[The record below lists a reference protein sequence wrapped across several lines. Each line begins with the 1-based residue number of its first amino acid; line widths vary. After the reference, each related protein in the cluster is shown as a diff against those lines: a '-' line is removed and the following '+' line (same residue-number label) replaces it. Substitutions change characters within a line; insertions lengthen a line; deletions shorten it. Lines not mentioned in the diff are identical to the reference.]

1 VRTLRKTAKN
11 GYRSFVTGTFLYKQH
26 VMRFGSSPQWTTLAI
41 VASKSSNTFHDINF
55 RFSCNILFDPMQ
67 SSNTCGLKL
76 QTCAVAPHWGNV
88 DFTEWEIAVCLDFP
102 FTQATWKTTIQWLY
116 NDYTMTIQSQSLR
129 CSRCSRLPILFAR
142 WASGLRPSPWAEKW
156 DARKK
161 ELCCKLAPKIFRPL
175 PQMFPTSHLTWDIT
189 GI

>member
-1 VRTLRKTAKN
+1 MRTLRKTAKN
-11 GYRSFVTGTFLYKQH
+11 GYRSFVAGTFLYKQR

-41 VASKSSNTFHDINF
+41 VASKSSNTFHGINF

-67 SSNTCGLKL
+67 SSNACGLKL

-116 NDYTMTIQSQSLR
+116 NDYTMTIQWLYSLSLSVVPVVPVFLFSLPVGLLDFDHHPGLRNGMRARRNYAASWRLRSFDHCLR
-129 CSRCSRLPILFAR
+129 C
-142 WASGLRPSPWAEKW
+142 
-156 DARKK
+156 
-161 ELCCKLAPKIFRPL
+161 FRRVIWP
-175 PQMFPTSHLTWDIT
+175 

>member
-1 VRTLRKTAKN
+1 VRTLRKTAQN
-11 GYRSFVTGTFLYKQH
+11 GYRSFVAGTFLYKQH

-41 VASKSSNTFHDINF
+41 VASKSSNTFHGINF

-67 SSNTCGLKL
+67 SSNACGLKL

-116 NDYTMTIQSQSLR
+116 NDYTVSGSPLFPLFPLFPSSYSLCPLGFWTSTITLGWEMGCAQEGIV
-129 CSRCSRLPILFAR
+129 LPAG
-142 WASGLRPSPWAEKW
+142 A
-156 DARKK
+156 
-161 ELCCKLAPKIFRPL
+161 
-175 PQMFPTSHLTWDIT
+175 
-189 GI
+189 